1 MLWAAWL
8 WVCLSVLNEWRPLCV
23 VVANSYENMPGRE
36 QRPMHVDGSGEP
48 GAKAGGKS
56 S

>member
-8 WVCLSVLNEWRPLCV
+8 RVCLSVLNEWRPL

-36 QRPMHVDGSGEP
+36 QRPTHVDGSGEP
-48 GAKAGGKS
+48 GATAGGKS